1 MTKFVIL
8 LTIAITF
15 SCSFAGILGPDLQKA
30 MQGDESEFA
39 VMISFTED
47 VKVGDIMEYYS
58 GMSKEEI
65 FDILKNECE
74 QKQTFIKD
82 LCQRMQLEG
91 YVKDIK
97 VFWLANAV
105 SLTAKREAIEE
116 LVMQPEVHLISLDAI
131 QSMIQPFGSLDSAQV
146 PWGLEYIKS
155 REVNAKGFTGQGVT
169 VAVVDTGLDTDHPA
183 FSPQQIRTDLCKS
196 FVPGEP
202 TVEDGNGH
210 GTHCAGTVASQ
221 LYGVA
226 PGASLIGVKVLSATG
241 SGSWTAVMEGVQY
254 SALHADVI
262 SMSLGGRANPNG
274 NVVEDAV
281 ENAIDNGIVVVIAA
295 GNEGPFMQTIGTPG
309 CVKKAITVG
318 AIDNKG
324 ELAYFSSRGV
334 SVYLDPKPDMVAP
347 GVDVLS
353 AWKNGGT
360 NTISGTSM
368 ATPHVAGLVALMLSK
383 AKGMK
388 PQGVKNILMA
398 TTNGTKKENWYG
410 EGTVQCDLAMSKV
423 GTDLGTLE
431 VISERNQNS
440 STVKIEA
447 VTDSNGKLSV
457 IKTMP
462 ANRRALVQR
471 VFCNARY
478 TNFQLSVNG
487 KNGWEKGVGEVEPRT
502 NYDLGQQI
510 VTEKG
515 EVTFKVEAENGPKN
529 SKVKIMISC
538 RHNKL
543 PAEVA
548 PAPQQRVAALARSRT
563 IFFSGRTDREGN
575 LNITQDIVLN
585 SNRLI
590 LDMQCNAAYDE
601 YQVTI
606 NGEAVW
612 EKPVAEL
619 DARTFYPIQKSVNS
633 GSITIKVEGKNGPK
647 NNAKVKFWFRS
658 Q

>member
-1 MTKFVIL
+1 MTKIFVL

-30 MQGDESEFA
+30 MQGEESEFA

-58 GMSKEEI
+58 GMSKEQI
-65 FDILKNECE
+65 FDLLKNECA
-74 QKQTFIKD
+74 QKQAFIKD

-91 YVKDIK
+91 YVKDVK

-116 LVMQPEVHLISLDAI
+116 LVMQPEVHMISLDAI
-131 QSMIQPFGSLDSAQV
+131 QSMIQPFGSLDSAEV

-196 FVPGEP
+196 FVAGEP

-226 PGASLIGVKVLSATG
+226 PGATLIGVKVLSATG
-241 SGSWTAVMEGVQY
+241 SGSWTTVMEGVQY
-254 SALHADVI
+254 AALHADVI

-281 ENAIDNGIVVVIAA
+281 ENAIDNGITVVIAA

-309 CVKKAITVG
+309 AVKKAITVG

-353 AWKNGGT
+353 AWKDGGT

-383 AKGMK
+383 AKGIK
-388 PQGVKNILMA
+388 PQGVKNILMS

-431 VISERNQNS
+431 IERNNNS
-440 STVKIEA
+440 STIKIEA
-447 VTDSNGKLSV
+447 TTDSEGKLSV
-457 IKTMP
+457 VKTMP
-462 ANRRALVQR
+462 ANRRALIQR
-471 VFCNARY
+471 VFCNSSY
-478 TNFQLSVNG
+478 TGFQLSVNG
-487 KNGWEKGVGEVEPRT
+487 TNGWEKALGEVEART
-502 NYDLGQQI
+502 NYDLEKEI
-510 VTEKG
+510 VTEEG
-515 EVTFKVEAENGPKN
+515 DVNFKIEAENGPKN
-529 SKVKIMISC
+529 TKVKIIISC

-543 PAEVA
+543 PA
-548 PAPQQRVAALARSRT
+548 PATVSASQQRVAILARPRT
-563 IFFSGRTDREGN
+563 IFFSGTTDRDGN
-575 LNITQDIVLN
+575 LNITQDIELK

-590 LDMQCNAAYDE
+590 LDMQCNASYDE

-606 NGEAVW
+606 NGTAVW

-619 DARTFYPIQKSVNS
+619 DARTFYPIQKTVNA
-633 GSITIKVEGKNGPK
+633 GNITIKVEGKNGPK
-647 NNAKVKFWFRS
+647 NNATVKFWFRS